1 MRLGIVMKS
10 WFHVL
15 TVGMRKVDVMTR
27 EEIRKNYRYKDNM
40 RMLLKDIGCCGRQY
54 YVYMVLEIILKTF
67 APILLMLLPVYLVG
81 LLEHQIDLVTICE
94 KLSIW
99 IVGILGIYLVED
111 IRL

>member
-40 RMLLKDIGCCGRQY
+40 RMLLKDIGWCGRQY
-54 YVYMVLEIILKTF
+54 YV
-67 APILLMLLPVYLVG
+67 
-81 LLEHQIDLVTICE
+81 
-94 KLSIW
+94 LSLIH
-99 IVGILGIYLVED
+99 I
-111 IRL
+111 